1 LRQKWSRDRSD
12 HLECDRAIREISKR
26 GNRYLRVRFVQTA
39 WAVLVWAQSWER
51 HGLKPWTEAA
61 KKRPHHDLAIALANK
76 LARIGW
82 AVPARAETSK
92 RGEIGDAVAP
102 PA

>member
-1 LRQKWSRDRSD
+1 MSLESERKIAVIGIVIGKNSFHLIGPDDHGAIVLRQKWSRDRSD

-61 KKRPHHDLAIALANK
+61 KKRP
-76 LARIGW
+76 
-82 AVPARAETSK
+82 P
-92 RGEIGDAVAP
+92 
-102 PA
+102 